1 MLPSSAGDLTILTAA
16 ERAALRDGAPVVK
29 RYRYVN
35 LIGATADDVR
45 TAPEAPCQPSGDS
58 KRVDEPGRRA
68 SVEFCESKSPM
79 RNGNLL
85 RGLFQHHFDHY
96 CPINICEVWL

>member
-45 TAPEAPCQPSGDS
+45 TARS
-58 KRVDEPGRRA
+58 
-68 SVEFCESKSPM
+68 
-79 RNGNLL
+79 
-85 RGLFQHHFDHY
+85 
-96 CPINICEVWL
+96 